1 VKVESVK
8 YSVSGLACS
17 GALVY
22 DDSVKTQRP
31 LLLVAP
37 NWLGVTQDVIE
48 RSKTLAGTRYVA
60 FVADMF
66 GDGKGPKGTE
76 NPMEFLKP
84 LIEDAA
90 ETRRRIVGAFE
101 AMTKEAVARGIGDAK
116 RRASIGYCFGGSN
129 VIDLARTGAD
139 VQAVVS
145 IHGVLATPAPAKKGD
160 IKSAILVLHGAA
172 DPISPKAHRDM
183 FEAEMDTAGVR
194 WYSLTFGN
202 VVHAY
207 TDVGVNNPPV
217 AVYSEPATR
226 HGYTLA
232 HAFIEDAFAGRL

>member
-1 VKVESVK
+1 VKVESIK

-17 GALVY
+17 GELVY

-37 NWLGVTQDVIE
+37 NWLGVTKDVIE
-48 RSKTLAGTRYVA
+48 RAKTLAGTRYVA

-66 GDGKGPKGTE
+66 GEGKGPMGTE
-76 NPMEFLKP
+76 NPMDFLKP

-90 ETRRRIVGAFE
+90 ETRRRIAAAFE
-101 AMTKEAVARGIGDAK
+101 TMTKEATARGIGDAK
-116 RRASIGYCFGGSN
+116 RRAALGYCFGGSN
-129 VIDLARTGAD
+129 VIELARAGAD

-145 IHGVLATPAPAKKGD
+145 VHGVLATPAPAKKGD
-160 IKSAILVLHGAA
+160 IKAAILVLHGAA

-183 FEAEMDTAGVR
+183 FEAEMDAAGAR

-226 HGYTLA
+226 HGYALT

>member
-1 VKVESVK
+1 MKVESIK
-8 YSVSGLACS
+8 YSASGLACR
-17 GALVY
+17 GELVY
-22 DDSVKTQRP
+22 DDSVKAPRP

-37 NWLGVTQDVIE
+37 NWLGVTKDVVE
-48 RSKTLAGTRYVA
+48 RAKTLAGSRYVA

-66 GDGKGPKGTE
+66 GEGKGPKGTE

-90 ETRRRIVGAFE
+90 ETRRRIVAAFE
-101 AMTKEAVARGIGDAK
+101 AMTKEAAARGIGDVK
-116 RRASIGYCFGGSN
+116 RCAVIGFCFGGSN
-129 VIDLARTGAD
+129 AMDLARAGAD

-145 IHGVLATPAPAKKGD
+145 IHGVLATPMPAKKGE
-160 IKSAILVLHGAA
+160 IKAAILVLHGAA

-183 FEAEMDTAGVR
+183 FEAEMDEAGAR

-207 TDVGVNNPPV
+207 TDVGVNFPPV
-217 AVYSEPATR
+217 AVYNEPATR

-232 HAFIEDAFAGRL
+232 HAFIEDAFAGKL

>member
-76 NPMEFLKP
+76 NPMEFLQF

-90 ETRRRIVGAFE
+90 ETRRRVVAAFE
-101 AMTKEAVARGIGDAK
+101 AMTKEAVARGIGDPK
-116 RRASIGYCFGGSN
+116 RRAGIGYCFGGSN

-183 FEAEMDTAGVR
+183 FEAEMDAAGAR

-217 AVYSEPATR
+217 AVYNEPATR

-232 HAFIEDAFAGRL
+232 HAFIADAFAGRL

>member
-1 VKVESVK
+1 MKVESVK

-22 DDSVKTQRP
+22 DDSIRTQRP

-37 NWLGVTQDVIE
+37 NWLGVTQDIIG
-48 RSKTLAGTRYVA
+48 RAKMLAGDRYVA
-60 FVADMF
+60 FVPDMF
-66 GDGKGPKGTE
+66 GEGKGPKGTE
-76 NPMEFLKP
+76 NPVEFLTP
-84 LIEDAA
+84 LIENPT
-90 ETRRRIVGAFE
+90 ETRRRIVAAFE

-116 RRASIGYCFGGSN
+116 RRAALGYCFGGSN
-129 VIDLARTGAD
+129 VMDLARTGAD

-145 IHGVLATPAPAKKGD
+145 VHAILATPAPAKKGD
-160 IKSAILVLHGAA
+160 IKSAILVLHGAS

-183 FEAEMDTAGVR
+183 FEAEMDAAGAR
-194 WYSLTFGN
+194 WYALTFGN

-217 AVYSEPATR
+217 AVYNEPATR
-226 HGYTLA
+226 HSYALA